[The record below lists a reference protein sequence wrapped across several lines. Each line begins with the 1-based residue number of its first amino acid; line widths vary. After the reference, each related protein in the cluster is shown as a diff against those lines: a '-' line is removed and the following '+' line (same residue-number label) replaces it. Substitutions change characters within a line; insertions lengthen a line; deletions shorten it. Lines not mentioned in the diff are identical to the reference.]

1 MLLKAVFAM
10 ILFLGM
16 AGVVVEQQHDPIP
29 QCFPCPD
36 VR

>member
-1 MLLKAVFAM
+1 MLLKAVFAL
-10 ILFLGM
+10 ILALGV
-16 AGVVVEQQHDPIP
+16 AGAVANFGDDPIP